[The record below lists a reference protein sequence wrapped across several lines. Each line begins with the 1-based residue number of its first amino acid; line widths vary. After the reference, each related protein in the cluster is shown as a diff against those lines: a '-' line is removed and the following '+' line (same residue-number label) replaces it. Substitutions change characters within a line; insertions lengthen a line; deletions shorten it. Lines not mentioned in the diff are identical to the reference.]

1 MQTNDT
7 REIIYQSSEN
17 KNETQC
23 IVTQGEDFNLPG
35 VICFFQYVVSH
46 CEDTTSNNRAQ
57 QDEKNKSLCKIYA
70 NSS

>member
-35 VICFFQYVVSH
+35 VICFFSIRRVSLRRYYVEQSG
-46 CEDTTSNNRAQ
+46 TAGRKKINR
-57 QDEKNKSLCKIYA
+57 
-70 NSS
+70 